1 MSKFSKK
8 QELLKRAIALYKQ
21 DYKLITIS
29 RELNIHPSTLRNWL
43 RAEGF
48 KAKKNPHGENP
59 KVESKMETEPQ
70 GKSEILLE
78 ESAKED
84 AQLKKCDDL
93 ITQYED
99 VFDIAEAQVSPG
111 DKYNAFVAQTTIR
124 KQEEA
129 AKNLPPPRTWKEF
142 DLVDRLMERKMGIDG
157 NNGSNKIQIDVSIL
171 NKTKTVKN
179 DPSKIVDVDPIEDK

>member
-8 QELLKRAIALYKQ
+8 QKLLERAIALYKQ

-29 RELNIHPSTLRNWL
+29 RELDIHPSTLRNWL

-48 KAKKNPHGENP
+48 KAKKNPHGGNP
-59 KVESKMETEPQ
+59 KVESKDKEKPPE
-70 GKSEILLE
+70 KESAILLE

-111 DKYNAFVAQTTIR
+111 DKYNAFVCLLYTS
-124 KQEEA
+124 
-129 AKNLPPPRTWKEF
+129 PSPR
-142 DLVDRLMERKMGIDG
+142 D
-157 NNGSNKIQIDVSIL
+157 
-171 NKTKTVKN
+171 
-179 DPSKIVDVDPIEDK
+179 